1 MLFDVPLIYS
11 TCIKLDWQVE
21 FHTLS
26 SSSPFSLFHFLSFHS
41 FLLFSA
47 YNFLQCP
54 FCPSI
59 ILMNYFPLFLLLSL
73 CPFICTSI
81 LLENTSLLFLLC
93 PSLIHLIILF
103 YFFVTIPH
111 LQLYEHYTP
120 TPPLHMKCSL
130 HYLVLE
136 MLHNDLISSSSI
148 WRRLQA
154 PLVSQEV
161 EEVQALPAHL
171 TRVDPCQP
179 STSMLWVQNQFD
191 SEILYRYIYFNSIQF
206 KSFITKFQHHLKQW
220 L

>member
-1 MLFDVPLIYS
+1 MPLLSIHYNELFFLPFY
-11 TCIKLDWQVE
+11 C
-21 FHTLS
+21 FLS
-26 SSSPFSLFHFLSFHS
+26 AHLFVYFNTFRKHISPFLIV
-41 FLLFSA
+41 
-47 YNFLQCP
+47 
-54 FCPSI
+54 SI
-59 ILMNYFPLFLLLSL
+59 TQTSHYLIL
-73 CPFICTSI
+73 
-81 LLENTSLLFLLC
+81 
-93 PSLIHLIILF
+93 
-103 YFFVTIPH
+103 FFVTIPH
-111 LQLYEHYTP
+111 LQLDEHYTP

-136 MLHNDLISSSSI
+136 MLHNDLISSSSSI